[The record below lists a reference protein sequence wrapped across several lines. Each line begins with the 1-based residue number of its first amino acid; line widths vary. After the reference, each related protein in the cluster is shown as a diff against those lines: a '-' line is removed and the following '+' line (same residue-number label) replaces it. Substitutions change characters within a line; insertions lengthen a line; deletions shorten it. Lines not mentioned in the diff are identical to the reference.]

1 MDDSV
6 NIITLVG
13 EPLLGKKNCGF
24 SWNVVIGKPN
34 LIRLLI
40 ISQIRSNYMY
50 LNPTNASKDFMQ
62 AYNKSVGLKDVEVG
76 YVEHFEYKGIDA
88 QRIVDFAVFVR
99 QIANHFGY
107 NFSVFMDS
115 HDWGPLVELFRHFG
129 IEVKRFKLI

>member
-1 MDDSV
+1 
-6 NIITLVG
+6 
-13 EPLLGKKNCGF
+13 
-24 SWNVVIGKPN
+24 
-34 LIRLLI
+34 
-40 ISQIRSNYMY
+40 MY

-62 AYNKSVGLKDVEVG
+62 TYTKSVGLKDVEVG
-76 YVEHFEYKGIDA
+76 YVEHFEYKGIDV

-107 NFSVFMDS
+107 NISVFMDS